1 MPPGSTLSVAQRRR
15 FARQA
20 LARQGRV
27 RRVLDEATRRSGIT
41 SSGMILVAVAA
52 ASWLLAYWIGG
63 KPLYL
68 LAYGALGVLGLAW
81 GVGRRPLALE
91 GVRADVRARVREGEE
106 MAITVALTARRRL
119 ANLILEEQVPSM
131 LGANARLPIATLEA
145 GESAD
150 HQYSLVAWR
159 RGSYQLGPLVA
170 RWGDPFGLTER
181 SLELAER
188 FEVLVHPR
196 VEPVESHALTRL
208 WEDPPFRPP
217 ISKPWPHG
225 MEFYGMRRYAPGDD
239 LRKIVWRAYARTGN
253 LLVRESE
260 QGITDKVVLIF
271 DQDADNHTKGI
282 VSDSFEAAC
291 RVAASLGVHHL
302 REGYNVILEGSRE
315 KLVGPLRGPTK
326 SIQLLDALA
335 RVEPV
340 AGSLSD
346 MMGRL
351 LLSIPRDAHVTLITP
366 HLTTDAAARLRLLVD
381 RGMSVLVVALMW
393 LDESVD
399 SLASAAGLGVHVV
412 EVGPNTNI
420 TMAFRREVA
429 SAMVAR

>member
-1 MPPGSTLSVAQRRR
+1 MPATLSLAQRRR

-20 LARQGRV
+20 EARQGRA

-41 SSGMILVAVAA
+41 SSGMILVVVAA
-52 ASWLLAYWIGG
+52 AAWVLAYWIGG

-68 LAYGALGVLGLAW
+68 LAYGALAVLALAW
-81 GVGRRPLALE
+81 AVGRRPLPLE
-91 GVRADVRARVREGEE
+91 GVRSDMRARVREGEE
-106 MAITVALTARRRL
+106 MAITVALTAQRRL
-119 ANLILEEQVPSM
+119 SNLILEEQVPSM
-131 LGANARLPIATLEA
+131 LGENARLPIATLEA

-150 HQYSLVAWR
+150 HQYALVAWR

-181 SLELAER
+181 SLQLAEQ

-196 VEPVESHALTRL
+196 VEPVDSHALTRL

-217 ISKPWPHG
+217 VSKPWPHG

-271 DQDADNHTKGI
+271 DQDAEHHTKGI

-302 REGYNVILEGSRE
+302 REGYSLTLEGTHD
-315 KLVGPLRGPTK
+315 KLAGPLRGPSA
-326 SIQLLDALA
+326 SIRLLDSLA
-335 RVEPV
+335 RAEPV
-340 AGSLSD
+340 KGSLSEL
-346 MMGRL
+346 MSRL
-351 LLSIPRDAHVTLITP
+351 LLSIPRDAHVILITP
-366 HLTTDAAARLRLLVD
+366 RLDTAAAARLRLLVD

-393 LDESVD
+393 LDEAVD

-429 SAMVAR
+429 ATRMVR